1 MAVRFLDL
9 YSPEIEST
17 YASLPLEFINEKIS
31 QDQGKFDTAVAK
43 ASAMSAD
50 PIGLKEIV
58 DQNGKPIAVEDFN
71 RAQAWANNFNE
82 QVANTVQDLYSS
94 GDFSRVTPVIANL
107 NREYAKAQSSEGI
120 LGINKARMEAYQKM
134 HENYAQQKNMPSSIW
149 RSNPYY
155 DQIQLMRAK
164 EKYVPTTSLPYSEHI
179 DRTEVANKIISGME
193 TNQEAWANP
202 GNRGGKYISSGTH
215 ETRTE
220 ADIQDVFDFAI
231 NQSGLFADLSNE
243 VEYLY
248 KTKQEVDY
256 LNDKGELVQGPITN
270 QKEAQDYFNYKKGE
284 LKEFVK
290 KKFATDKWT
299 KNLKNDDV
307 YTTDH
312 KFKLENPE
320 TIFSKKVNG
329 TTVKLNT
336 VGEWKKVLNGTT
348 NDYNNAVANAQVVG
362 KDALTK
368 LGITDPNMQML
379 LNANRKNLSNP
390 DGSLNVDLFEKLTKI
405 DVSADNFNEIND
417 NFKVYNEALSNENN
431 LERTKNNIETRVN
444 IAQNK
449 VAKDLNINDKELLK
463 EFNNNKEYLAL
474 NGISDFNTFKEK
486 FLNAD
491 LPTSPTPSPKKN
503 TGQWTDKNDI
513 QFTNPNY
520 SIYNNFEQKINDEK
534 VSFDASYNVL
544 TSTTDKYGIG
554 VINSELTKEIK
565 GDPNTFLNS
574 LVDGKGVPLRSL
586 LSGKD
591 LKKLKDGEFS
601 IEVIANPMAVS
612 GDRGVM
618 LSFKGADGN
627 PVQYPVS
634 VEAYN
639 TGAFDKTVNESYMR
653 LKETLSP
660 SELYESETFK
670 ELSTLKGNNK
680 AGKQVYNAELY
691 SRPVGSPEHIVTA
704 DGVHYNL
711 RRENTGGKNYFK
723 MSIIT
728 GDGEYELNETFENE
742 DAILERIGQDSFRMD
757 ARNNID
763 RLGYEQY
770 DEEEN

>member
-299 KNLKNDDV
+299 KNLKNDDI
-307 YTTDH
+307 YT
-312 KFKLENPE
+312 KGYEYELNNPSLPIISE
-320 TIFSKKVNG
+320 HGATGVTKGSTFNDWRKALDAKNTELQNASQN
-329 TTVKLNT
+329 TTGRGLQ
-336 VGEWKKVLNGTT
+336 LIQ
-348 NDYNNAVANAQVVG
+348 AA
-362 KDALTK
+362 
-368 LGITDPNMQML
+368 GITD
-379 LNANRKNLSNP
+379 KNTVDYIVRHKDEFYNS
-390 DGSLNVDLFEKLTKI
+390 DGSLNLNKIQTDPNIKLSKPLNTQDI
-405 DVSADNFNEIND
+405 MNLQAGFA
-417 NFKVYNEALSNENN
+417 FYNEAYDQEKNIERERNNMQVRVDNLTQNFTSQYNTSAIDKEFENN
-431 LERTKNNIETRVN
+431 KN
-444 IAQNK
+444 
-449 VAKDLNINDKELLK
+449 LYSGFGINSSKELLDYIT
-463 EFNNNKEYLAL
+463 NNPENAAGGYVYDDQGNAHNIQGLAGVSQKLTTDLNDYFEKNSTATSYVTLENAANNRGVGTYNKGITEHFKKDPVALLNSRVDGTTMLLKDYLKK
-474 NGISDFNTFKEK
+474 NGINPDQISLDNLSAVMVGNTM
-486 FLNAD
+486 LD
-491 LPTSPTPSPKKN
+491 GG
-503 TGQWTDKNDI
+503 TGLMISVK
-513 QFTNPNY
+513 
-520 SIYNNFEQKINDEK
+520 
-534 VSFDASYNVL
+534 
-544 TSTTDKYGIG
+544 
-554 VINSELTKEIK
+554 
-565 GDPNTFLNS
+565 
-574 LVDGKGVPLRSL
+574 DGKG
-586 LSGKD
+586 
-591 LKKLKDGEFS
+591 KKLAEVPISDDGIQWGARDQILNQAYFDLDINPSTSRPSNQQYADALELSKGNTLVGSSLRQIDTRNMQPGEQNTIESKQGTLYTITKLPIGGYTVTTYGSGNNAYTSNPEKPLTDDNAILQYIGNIEFS
-601 IEVIANPMAVS
+601 KN
-612 GDRGVM
+612 
-618 LSFKGADGN
+618 
-627 PVQYPVS
+627 
-634 VEAYN
+634 AYQLQ
-639 TGAFDKTVNESYMR
+639 K
-653 LKETLSP
+653 
-660 SELYESETFK
+660 
-670 ELSTLKGNNK
+670 
-680 AGKQVYNAELY
+680 
-691 SRPVGSPEHIVTA
+691 
-704 DGVHYNL
+704 
-711 RRENTGGKNYFK
+711 
-723 MSIIT
+723 
-728 GDGEYELNETFENE
+728 
-742 DAILERIGQDSFRMD
+742 
-757 ARNNID
+757 
-763 RLGYEQY
+763 
-770 DEEEN
+770 